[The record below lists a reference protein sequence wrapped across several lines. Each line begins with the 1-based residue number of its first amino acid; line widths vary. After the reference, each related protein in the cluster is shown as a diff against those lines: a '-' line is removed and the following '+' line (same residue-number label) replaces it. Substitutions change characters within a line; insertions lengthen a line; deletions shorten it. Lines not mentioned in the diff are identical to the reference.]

1 MVRVISDDGKQL
13 GVMTLKEA
21 LSRAEDVGLDL
32 VEVSSSTDPPVC
44 KIMDYGKY
52 RYKQNKKLHDARKSQ
67 TIIQVK
73 EIKLKPK
80 TEDHDVQVKM
90 KHIRKFLKNNDKVK
104 VSMMFRGREIAF
116 TEIGKKLMESIRNE
130 LVNECTVD
138 QEPRL
143 EGRNMVMI
151 FHQRNNLSWRSK
163 NAKIKN
169 TQWGGKAFSIT
180 ANGKIKRNKAFASHI
195 LTKKTRKKK
204 RLLRKGTLVDSANQR
219 AIKRLLPYR

>member
-1 MVRVISDDGKQL
+1 MRVISDDGKQL
-13 GVMTLKEA
+13 GVLTLEEA
-21 LSRAEDVGLDL
+21 LAKAEEVGFDL
-32 VEVSSSTDPPVC
+32 VEVSSSGDTPVC

-52 RYKQNKKLHDARKSQ
+52 RYKQNKKMHDARKSQ

-90 KHIRKFLKNNDKVK
+90 KHIRKFLGNHDKVK

-116 TEIGKKLMESIRNE
+116 TDIGRKLMEKIRNE
-130 LVNECTVD
+130 LANDCIID

-151 FHQRNNLSWRSK
+151 LSP
-163 NAKIKN
+163 
-169 TQWGGKAFSIT
+169 
-180 ANGKIKRNKAFASHI
+180 
-195 LTKKTRKKK
+195 KK
-204 RLLRKGTLVDSANQR
+204 Q
-219 AIKRLLPYR
+219 